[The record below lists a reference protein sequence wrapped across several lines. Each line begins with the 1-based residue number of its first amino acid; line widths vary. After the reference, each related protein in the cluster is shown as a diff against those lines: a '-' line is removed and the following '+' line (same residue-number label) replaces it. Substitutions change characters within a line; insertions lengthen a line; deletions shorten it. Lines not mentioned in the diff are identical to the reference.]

1 MSESSAAIQR
11 LARVRKNS
19 RWRALVLFFLSMN
32 ATCQRARPYLPS
44 FTPASAAQ
52 EQALIAKKPVPG
64 VKFVPGTEAAPVRAC
79 VLRGGQ
85 RGPAPRPQLH
95 GRATPPLLAPCR
107 ARQPPDR
114 AARVDDA
121 H

>member
-1 MSESSAAIQR
+1 MPR
-11 LARVRKNS
+11 ARE
-19 RWRALVLFFLSMN
+19 L
-32 ATCQRARPYLPS
+32 RPYLPS

-85 RGPAPRPQLH
+85 PGPAPRPQLRGRTPRRRSSRLAARANRPTAQLEWTMLIDAPDEYTVAGARRPCPYA
-95 GRATPPLLAPCR
+95 GRA
-107 ARQPPDR
+107 
-114 AARVDDA
+114 
-121 H
+121 